1 MKIVFHDRFYV
12 ADYTDD
18 PAASPGRIKSI
29 MNILKENKDYE
40 FITPNPAAKE
50 DILRA
55 HTEKHYK
62 FIEIEEGPPTFEMA
76 IIAAGGA
83 ILAAEEAYKGNP
95 SFAVIRPPGHH
106 ASSDSHWGFCFFN
119 NMSICLLKLFSE
131 KKIKSAFVLD
141 FDLHTGDGVINILR
155 NRKDGFN
162 VEILNPMSS
171 PPNYYI
177 KSIGDFMRDLE
188 NIDIIAACA
197 GFDQG
202 IEDWGNLL
210 SPKNYTDI
218 GRLMKEFSEDYCSD
232 RRFGILEGGY
242 NHDVLGKN
250 VDAFCQGFK

>member
-1 MKIVFHDRFYV
+1 M
-12 ADYTDD
+12 D

-29 MNILKENKDYE
+29 MNKLKENKDFE
-40 FITPNPAAKE
+40 FIIPTPATKE
-50 DILRA
+50 DILQA
-55 HTEKHYK
+55 HTDRHYRY
-62 FIEIEEGPPTFEMA
+62 IEEDPLLCEMA
-76 IIAAGGA
+76 TFAAGGA
-83 ILAAEEAYKGNP
+83 ILAAEEAYNGNP

-106 ASSDSHWGFCFFN
+106 ASSDSAWGFCFFN

-141 FDLHTGDGVINILR
+141 FDLHTGDGVINILK
-155 NRKDGFN
+155 NRDDGFK

-171 PPNYYI
+171 PPKYYI
-177 KSIGDFMRDLE
+177 NSIKNFMLDLE

-210 SPKNYTDI
+210 SPNDYTEI
-218 GRLMKEFSEDYCSD
+218 GHLMKEYSEKLCNG
-232 RRFGILEGGY
+232 RRFALLEGGY

-250 VDAFCQGFK
+250 VNAFCQGFK

>member
-12 ADYTDD
+12 ANYSMD

-29 MNILKENKDYE
+29 IKILEDNEDFE
-40 FITPNPAAKE
+40 FIIPTPATKE

-55 HTEKHYK
+55 HTERHYSY
-62 FIEIEEGPPTFEMA
+62 IESDPLLFELA
-76 IIAAGGA
+76 SLAAGGA
-83 ILAAEEAYKGNP
+83 TLAAEEAYNGNP

-106 ASSDSHWGFCFFN
+106 ASSDSAWGFCFFN
-119 NMSICLLKLFSE
+119 NISICLLKLFSE

-141 FDLHTGDGVINILR
+141 FDLHDGDGNIYILKNR
-155 NRKDGFN
+155 NDGFR

-171 PPNYYI
+171 PANYYL
-177 KSIGDFMRDLE
+177 KSVKDYME
-188 NIDIIAACA
+188 NLKGIDIITASA

-210 SPKNYTDI
+210 SPKDYSI
-218 GRLMKEFSEDYCSD
+218 LGSLMKEYSEKLCDG
-232 RRFGILEGGY
+232 RRFAILEGGY

-250 VDAFCQGFK
+250 VNAFCQGFK